1 VRLGTG
7 LHGEL
12 SLLIESGLTPL
23 EALRAATVDAAQVLG
38 ADQLGVIAA
47 RRAADRAVRDLRAQI
62 TVRSVT

>member
-1 VRLGTG
+1 MRLGTG

-12 SLLIESGLTPL
+12 SLLVESGLTPL

-47 RRAADRAVRDLRAQI
+47 GRAAD
-62 TVRSVT
+62 

>member
-1 VRLGTG
+1 MRLGTG

-12 SLLIESGLTPL
+12 SLLVESGLTPL

-47 RRAADRAVRDLRAQI
+47 GRAADRAVRALRAQI

>member
-1 VRLGTG
+1 MRLGTG

-12 SLLIESGLTPL
+12 SLLVESGLTPL

-47 RRAADRAVRDLRAQI
+47 RRAAGRVVRDLRAEI

>member
-1 VRLGTG
+1 MR

-12 SLLIESGLTPL
+12 SLLAESGLTPL

-47 RRAADRAVRDLRAQI
+47 GQAADPAVRALRAEI